1 MARRIL
7 VVDDT
12 ATDRIAL
19 KSILSAARYQ
29 VRAVATARDAVS
41 EIRAG
46 EADIVICDAGLPDL
60 AESGLAERMAAHA
73 PSDPH
78 FIILTRF
85 DDAPT
90 RARWLAAGV
99 ALILRRPVDK
109 AWLLSNL
116 RAILRARSARAE
128 NYRQV
133 GTAMRLGFAEPP
145 SSFALPRR
153 VAVVGSSKA
162 AVVRVTMGLRA
173 GLDCPIVTPSPSETL
188 DPPPNALP
196 VDLHVIVHDS
206 DPEEALW
213 LLTELRA
220 NLATRHAAI
229 LLEFDDSDRTTG
241 IQALDL
247 GANALLRR
255 DASAAERA
263 LLIRR
268 ELDAKI
274 EADELRAQ
282 LDRSL
287 ALAAQ
292 DQLTGL
298 YNRRYALHY
307 LSDLSTGR
315 RAEGRGYGVILID
328 VDRFKSVNDRLGHA
342 GGDVVLRA
350 VAQHLQ
356 ANLRDHDLVA
366 RYGGEEFLVAL
377 ADTTLEEAFV
387 TAERLRG
394 AVSARPIAVNGAD
407 CPITISAGIACSRS
421 KDTETVIGAADTALY
436 RAKANGRDR
445 CELAAPR
452 DFGSPHF
459 GSFGMRRAAG

>member
-7 VVDDT
+7 VADDT
-12 ATDRIAL
+12 VTDRFAL
-19 KSILSAARYQ
+19 KTLLSAARYQ
-29 VRAVATARDAVS
+29 VTAVATAREAVA
-41 EIRAG
+41 EIEAG

-60 AESGLAERMAAHA
+60 AASGLAERMAANSPA
-73 PSDPH
+73 DPR
-78 FIILTRF
+78 FIILTRY
-85 DDAPT
+85 DEPQT
-90 RARWLAAGV
+90 RARWLAAGA
-99 ALILRRPVDK
+99 ALILCRPVEK
-109 AWLLSNL
+109 GWLLSNL

-128 NYRQV
+128 NFRQV
-133 GTAMRLGFAEPP
+133 NTARRLGFAEPA
-145 SSFALPRR
+145 SSFAMPRR
-153 VAVVGSSKA
+153 VAVVGSSRRA
-162 AVVRVTMGLRA
+162 LERVTA
-173 GLDCPIVTPSPSETL
+173 GLSEHLSCPVDTLTPSETL
-188 DPPPNALP
+188 DPPPSAIP
-196 VDLHVIVHDS
+196 IDLHVIAHDS
-206 DPEEALW
+206 PDEALW
-213 LLTELRA
+213 LLSELRA

-229 LLEFDDSDRTTG
+229 LLEFDETERHIG

-255 DASAAERA
+255 DASPAERT

-274 EADELRAQ
+274 EADELRVQ

-315 RAEGRGYGVILID
+315 RAEGRGYGVIMID

-342 GGDVVLRA
+342 AGDDVLRT
-350 VAQHLQ
+350 VAERLQ

-377 ADTTLEEAFV
+377 SDTTPEEAFI

-394 AVSARPIAVNGAD
+394 AVSADPVVGTDFD

-421 KDTETVIGAADTALY
+421 RDTETVIAAADVALY

-445 CELAAPR
+445 CEIAGAQ
-452 DFGSPHF
+452 DFNTPHF
-459 GSFGMRRAAG
+459 GTFGARRAG